1 MTTTYESISRE
12 ELLESRCWERGKR
25 KIPKQ
30 WTTTALGSEGR
41 PIVRMEKEEEAVKK
55 WTLRRNYRKSSG
67 NVVES
72 SGGGGRKDGEEE
84 AKEHARSSLVDSLI
98 TNSILARVFAPS
110 RVTFQL
116 NAKRS

>member
-12 ELLESRCWERGKR
+12 ELLVSRCWERGKR

-41 PIVRMEKEEEAVKK
+41 PIVRMEKEEEAVKI